1 MSIFDPAA
9 RVADAVL
16 REGHVLYPYRASAA
30 KNRMRWQ
37 FGVLGPPALSST
49 PGADASWCETQVV
62 CTGDSVRARVRFLR
76 VGEPDASGWRTSAVE
91 EHDLTDDVEFEHGVA
106 TLRRWGPF
114 VTCRVENTSTLRSAI
129 DREAT
134 LGHALVGVHVILA
147 TTDGSFISSVDPPAE
162 AAGLVAACVNTRA
175 WPVLVGPQV
184 VLSCP
189 IILYDNPEIAPE
201 SVGDW
206 GDATEIEELL
216 TLRVMTL
223 TEEERRLAAAT
234 DPFAR
239 HVLTQARPERLADLH
254 GRLRTGTTVELHP
267 RPGADVHDMFLDG
280 RRATVVGHVTDA
292 EGNDYVQ
299 VLPDDDP
306 GRDLHEWYGRSWFF
320 RPDEV
325 EPT

>member
-1 MSIFDPAA
+1 MFEPAS
-9 RVADAVL
+9 RIADAVL
-16 REGHVLYPYRASAA
+16 REGHVLYPYRSSAA

-37 FGVLGPPALSST
+37 FGVLGPPALSGE
-49 PGADASWCETQVV
+49 PGFDASWCETQVI
-62 CTGDSVRARVRFLR
+62 CTGAAVEARVRFLR
-76 VGEPDASGWRTSAVE
+76 VDEPDELGWRTSSIEA
-91 EHDLTDDVEFEHGVA
+91 HDLTDRVEFENGVA
-106 TLRRWGPF
+106 TIERWGPF
-114 VTCRVENTSTLRSAI
+114 VSCRVQNTSGLRSAT

-147 TTDGSFISSVDPPAE
+147 TTDGEFISSVDPPAHFSD
-162 AAGLVAACVNTRA
+162 LVRACTNTRA

-223 TEEERRLAAAT
+223 TDEERRSAEAT

-239 HVLTQARPERLADLH
+239 HVIEQARPERLADLH
-254 GRLRTGTTVELHP
+254 GRLSTGTTVELHP
-267 RPGADVHDMFLDG
+267 RPGADVHDMFLAG
-280 RRATVVGHVTDA
+280 RRATVVGHATDVD
-292 EGNDYVQ
+292 GVDYVQ

-306 GRDLHEWYGRSWFF
+306 GRDLHDWYGRSWFF